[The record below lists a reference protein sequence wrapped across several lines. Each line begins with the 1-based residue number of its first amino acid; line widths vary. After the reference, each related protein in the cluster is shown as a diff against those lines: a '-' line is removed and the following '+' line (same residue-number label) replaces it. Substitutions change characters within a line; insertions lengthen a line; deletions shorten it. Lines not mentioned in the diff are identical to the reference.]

1 MNCLIADDHWIVR
14 KGMISIMENHFSDL
28 HFDQAGRISEIF
40 STLEKKSCHLL
51 LLDFFYTDGALKK
64 SILKLNQFLMMPK

>member
-40 STLEKKSCHLL
+40 STLEKRVVIC
-51 LLDFFYTDGALKK
+51 FF
-64 SILKLNQFLMMPK
+64 